1 MLILEVSMARRLVIG
16 FSTQEMQ
23 GKRGWTVYDI
33 DLIKRDLL
41 NHFHTRKGERVMLPT
56 YGTIIWDKLFDPFT
70 EMVKQEIVDD
80 VIRIVRT
87 DTRVSLKA
95 VDVSVSDHGIKVA
108 IELKY
113 EPWDAIGTFA
123 LEFDRRSL
131 ERI

>member
-1 MLILEVSMARRLVIG
+1 MAQSRLFIG

-23 GKRGWTVYDI
+23 GKRGWSVSDI

-41 NHFHTRKGERVMLPT
+41 NEFYTRRGERVMLPT
-56 YGTIIWDKLFDPFT
+56 FGTIIWDLLFEPFT
-70 EMVKQEIVDD
+70 DATKSAITND
-80 VIRIVRT
+80 VTRIVGH
-87 DTRVSLKA
+87 DSRVSLQGLN
-95 VDVSVSDHGIKVA
+95 VSTSAHGIMVA

-113 EPWDAIGTFA
+113 VPFDAIGTFS

>member
-1 MLILEVSMARRLVIG
+1 MARRLVIG

>member
-1 MLILEVSMARRLVIG
+1 MARRLFVG

-23 GKRGWTVYDI
+23 GKRGWTLYDV

-41 NHFHTRKGERVMLPT
+41 NHFYTRKGERLMMTT
-56 YGTIIWDKLFDPFT
+56 YGTIIWDKLFEQFT
-70 EMVKQEIVDD
+70 DGVRQEIVDD
-80 VIRIVRT
+80 VLRIVRS
-87 DTRVSLKA
+87 DTRVSLQA
-95 VDVSVSDHGIKVA
+95 VDVSTTDNGITIA

-113 EPWDAIGTFA
+113 EPWSSVGTFS